1 LPSSAQVGEELD
13 GQLAWQV
20 QLRWFSS
27 IGILEIRLRWIAA
40 LGVLI
45 ATWFASSILQIPL
58 PTWPL
63 YAIGAC
69 MLAYNALFRFYL
81 DRRFAYPRPASG
93 YDYESLLRFYWRGLE
108 REGIS
113 EAASF
118 DRFVRLQLSLDW
130 LAMILLVHFSGGVA
144 SPLLFYFVFHLIMA
158 SMLLSR
164 RDCYLFAT
172 LAALAVGLLVLLEYL
187 GLIPH
192 VSLGLVSDSLH
203 QSLLFVGAVLFFFT
217 SSLYMSVYLAT
228 TLTRN
233 LRRRDEELLRL
244 QQQLSDAYQLIQ
256 TLYNVTRTAS
266 STLRLE
272 EVLNVV
278 AQSAVEAMQVKACA
292 IMLVGDRYPVVETLA
307 AWGFSQEYL
316 NAGPIDIEK
325 SRYMH
330 ETLTKGQ
337 STIIADISREREVQ
351 APELIEAEGIKA
363 TLCVPLTVRGKAEGV
378 ICVYSSEES
387 QFIESDAEFLA
398 ALASAGATAI
408 ENARAYEALEMADRA
423 KSDFMRMLTHEFRSP
438 LSAVQSMLRLLETGV
453 VGPISEKQR
462 DLVER
467 SQRRLTILLA
477 MVNDLLELAA
487 GKMEMLQGVKTE
499 VNLSNLIAKVSELMQ
514 PRAQEKGIE
523 YQVEMADEPLI
534 LQGFEERLER
544 VVMNLVSNAIK
555 YTPTGGSV
563 AVKAWIEDQ
572 QIKVEVSD
580 TGIGIPEE
588 ALPRIFT
595 EFYRAKNAK
604 AVDVEGTGL
613 GLVLVKDVVEQHGGQ
628 LSVASQVDQG
638 STFTVTLPPDMD
650 QTGQGASPDL
660 E

>member
-1 LPSSAQVGEELD
+1 
-13 GQLAWQV
+13 
-20 QLRWFSS
+20 
-27 IGILEIRLRWIAA
+27 
-40 LGVLI
+40 
-45 ATWFASSILQIPL
+45 
-58 PTWPL
+58 
-63 YAIGAC
+63 
-69 MLAYNALFRFYL
+69 
-81 DRRFAYPRPASG
+81 
-93 YDYESLLRFYWRGLE
+93 
-108 REGIS
+108 
-113 EAASF
+113 
-118 DRFVRLQLSLDW
+118 
-130 LAMILLVHFSGGVA
+130 
-144 SPLLFYFVFHLIMA
+144 
-158 SMLLSR
+158 
-164 RDCYLFAT
+164 
-172 LAALAVGLLVLLEYL
+172 
-187 GLIPH
+187 
-192 VSLGLVSDSLH
+192 
-203 QSLLFVGAVLFFFT
+203 
-217 SSLYMSVYLAT
+217 
-228 TLTRN
+228 
-233 LRRRDEELLRL
+233 
-244 QQQLSDAYQLIQ
+244 
-256 TLYNVTRTAS
+256 
-266 STLRLE
+266 
-272 EVLNVV
+272 
-278 AQSAVEAMQVKACA
+278 
-292 IMLVGDRYPVVETLA
+292 
-307 AWGFSQEYL
+307 
-316 NAGPIDIEK
+316 
-325 SRYMH
+325 
-330 ETLTKGQ
+330 
-337 STIIADISREREVQ
+337 
-351 APELIEAEGIKA
+351 
-363 TLCVPLTVRGKAEGV
+363 
-378 ICVYSSEES
+378 
-387 QFIESDAEFLA
+387 
-398 ALASAGATAI
+398 
-408 ENARAYEALEMADRA
+408 
-423 KSDFMRMLTHEFRSP
+423 MLTHEFRSP